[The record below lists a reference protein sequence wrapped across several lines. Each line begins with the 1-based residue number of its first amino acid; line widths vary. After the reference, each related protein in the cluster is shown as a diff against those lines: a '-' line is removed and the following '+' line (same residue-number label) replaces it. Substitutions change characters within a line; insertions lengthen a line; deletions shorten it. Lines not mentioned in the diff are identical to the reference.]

1 MELPPPWK
9 DGWRQRAKQYLETA
23 LLRLML
29 TTLDKAIFNP
39 IYTFRKE
46 WVYSRILIGQ
56 AYSIL
61 EKNSQDQALHFF
73 FKWQHIHSYSYYFD
87 LLLPMWKDYNIYW
100 TFKACCLCIYSF
112 YSFKQRITGVAS
124 FQIKNRTFTIWNHRM
139 A

>member
-1 MELPPPWK
+1 
-9 DGWRQRAKQYLETA
+9 
-23 LLRLML
+23 ML

-73 FKWQHIHSYSYYFD
+73 FFLNDSIYIVIPIILISFNLCEKTTTYTG
-87 LLLPMWKDYNIYW
+87 LLKLAAY
-100 TFKACCLCIYSF
+100 A
-112 YSFKQRITGVAS
+112 
-124 FQIKNRTFTIWNHRM
+124 FTVSTVSSKE
-139 A
+139 

>member
-1 MELPPPWK
+1 
-9 DGWRQRAKQYLETA
+9 
-23 LLRLML
+23 ML

-73 FKWQHIHSYSYYFD
+73 FLNDS
-87 LLLPMWKDYNIYW
+87 IYIVIPII
-100 TFKACCLCIYSF
+100 LISF
-112 YSFKQRITGVAS
+112 YLCEKTTTYTGLLKLAAYA
-124 FQIKNRTFTIWNHRM
+124 FTVSTVSSKE
-139 A
+139 